1 MTSSLIISLLMLAA
15 APASPRRAVLVGSNS
30 AIDGRAALRY
40 AHLDA
45 RAVAD
50 VLISSGGFTS
60 KDVVLLLDATPGEV
74 LEALDDAR
82 TALAAQREEGLLVF
96 YYSGHADQRALFPA
110 GKELPLEQLRTR
122 LSDQAAGVR
131 IGIIDA
137 CRGGG
142 WTQAK
147 GLSPAAPFE
156 VGLPALSSEGT
167 ALLAASSGLEDAHE
181 AESLQGSFFTHY
193 FVAGL
198 RGAADSTGDGQVTLS
213 EAFAYAN
220 RLTIRDTAT
229 TSRIP
234 QHPSFD
240 LRLRGR
246 QDVVLTSLGTASTQL
261 VLTQTKGPLEVVQLS
276 TGITVVEAAPGE
288 QVLRLA
294 LAPGPYLVRTFR
306 DGQVLSKEVQVK
318 ANESTRLEE
327 ASLTLV
333 GARTLPSKGAGPVAV
348 RGKHQLS
355 LGVGVAPL
363 DATLNSFSFG
373 VPIFADYSF
382 FFQRS
387 LGWRV
392 LDATLLFSTQRGLSA
407 QLSGDFGVQPT
418 VFLNVEWALH
428 TALTWE
434 PTLLDNGV
442 TEMRGALSLGPGVVG
457 LTQGTTRDAATA
469 QHGAA
474 PSITLS
480 AELIWMLV
488 GASGIGGRGVRL
500 GLLEQMGFASF
511 GLVHMLTLNLAI
523 VGTAGS
529 PR

>member
-1 MTSSLIISLLMLAA
+1 MISMVLTLLLLAA
-15 APASPRRAVLVGSNS
+15 VHEPPRRAVLVGSNT
-30 AIDGRAALRY
+30 AVEGRSPLRY
-40 AHLDA
+40 AHRDA
-45 RAVAD
+45 QALAD
-50 VLISSGGFTS
+50 VLITSGGFAA
-60 KDVVLLLDATPGEV
+60 KDVVVLLDATPSEV
-74 LEALDDAR
+74 LAALDQAR
-82 TALAAQREEGLLVF
+82 ASLAAQKEEGLLVF
-96 YYSGHADQRALFPA
+96 YYSGHADQHALFPA
-110 GKELPLEQLRTR
+110 GKELPMEQLRSR
-122 LSDQAAGVR
+122 LSDEAAGVR

-181 AESLQGSFFTHY
+181 AETLQGSFFTHY
-193 FVAGL
+193 LVAGL

-229 TSRIP
+229 TARIP

-246 QDVVLTSLGTASTQL
+246 QDVVLTKLGNASTQL
-261 VLTQTKGPLEVVQLS
+261 VLAQTQGPLEVVQLS

-288 QVLRLA
+288 QVLRLS
-294 LAPGPYLVRTFR
+294 LPPGPYLVRCVR
-306 DGQVLSKEVQVK
+306 EGQVLSKEVQVK

-333 GARTLPSKGAGPVAV
+333 GQPLLPGKGPVLGHV
-348 RGKHQLS
+348 RGQHQLS

-363 DATLNSFSFG
+363 DAGLNAFSFG
-373 VPIFADYSF
+373 VPISADYTWFFHRSF
-382 FFQRS
+382 
-387 LGWRV
+387 GWRA
-392 LDATLLFSTQRGLSA
+392 LDATWLFSTQRGLA
-407 QLSGDFGVQPT
+407 ANLTRDFGVAPT
-418 VFLNVEWALH
+418 SFLNIEWAAH

-434 PTLLDNGV
+434 PTLVDNGV
-442 TEMRGALSLGPGVVG
+442 TEIRGALAFGPGVVG
-457 LTQGTTRDAATA
+457 LKQGFTSDAATA

-474 PSITLS
+474 PSITLA
-480 AELIWMLV
+480 AELVWMLAG
-488 GASGIGGRGVRL
+488 GASLGALGVRVSL
-500 GLLEQMGFASF
+500 SEQLGFASF
-511 GLVHMLTLNLAI
+511 GTVHLLTLNFAL
-523 VGTAGS
+523 VGTAG
-529 PR
+529 PAR